1 MQSGGRVSAAA
12 GRTLAHAV
20 RVQSGSGDL
29 ATPVVRDSPLRPW
42 GEPDGSTL
50 PALDGLRALAVL
62 AVLLTH
68 VGFQTGRTDDGGL
81 GAALSRLDIGVT
93 VFFLLSGFLL
103 YRPFV
108 AAHFSGGPAPRLP
121 SYLRNRALRILPAYW
136 VLVLVAVPFLS
147 PGRADPAELGWQV
160 LLLQTTEA
168 GHLLPAMT
176 QTWSLVVEAGFYL
189 VLPLLGWLARPRT
202 PRTRRQQLRAEAVLL
217 AGMAVTALAWRVAV
231 HAGGLGDERVTTLW
245 LPGYL
250 DWFALGMGLAVL
262 RAWRAAGGRS
272 PALEDVTR
280 STGTWLVLA
289 VLLFWLATSPA
300 TGPRGLT
307 SPTAWEALFRH
318 ALYGATAACLLVPA
332 VLHHG
337 RGASGW
343 ERLLS
348 TRPARF
354 LGRIS
359 YGLFLWH
366 LLALDLVFRL
376 PGLEPFTGQ
385 ALLVLALA
393 LPLSVVL
400 AWVSLRVVEEPALRR
415 KRPIDLR

>member
-1 MQSGGRVSAAA
+1 M
-12 GRTLAHAV
+12 T
-20 RVQSGSGDL
+20 VQSGSGDV
-29 ATPVVRDSPLRPW
+29 ATPVVGDSAVRPW
-42 GEPDGSTL
+42 GEPDKSTL

-68 VGFQTGRTDDGGL
+68 VGFQTGRTDDDAL
-81 GAALSRLDIGVT
+81 GAVLSRLDLGVT
-93 VFFLLSGFLL
+93 LFFLLSGFLL
-103 YRPFV
+103 YRPFA
-108 AAHFSGGPAPRLP
+108 AAHFTGRPPPRLR

-136 VLVLVAVPFLS
+136 VLVLVVVPLLS
-147 PGRADPAELGWQV
+147 PERADPAELARQA

-189 VLPLLGWLARPRT
+189 VLPLLAWVARPRA
-202 PRTRRQQLRAEAVLL
+202 PRSRGRQLRAEALLL
-217 AGMAVTALAWRVAV
+217 AAMSLTALAWRVAV

-272 PALEDVTR
+272 PSLDDVTA
-280 STGTWLVLA
+280 STATWLVLA
-289 VLLFWLATSPA
+289 ALLFWLATNPA

-307 SPTAWEALFRH
+307 SPTAWEAVARH
-318 ALYGATAACLLVPA
+318 ALYGATAACLLLPA
-332 VLHHG
+332 VLH
-337 RGASGW
+337 RGSGPSAW

-348 TRPARF
+348 TRPMRF

-359 YGLFLWH
+359 YGVFLWH

-376 PGLEPFTGQ
+376 PGLEPFTGR
-385 ALLVLALA
+385 ALLVLALT
-393 LPLSVVL
+393 LPLSL
-400 AWVSLRVVEEPALRR
+400 ALASLSLWVVEEPALRR
-415 KRPIDLR
+415 KRPVDLR